1 MGVQNHPSVGID
13 TVPTVGERWLL
24 RGEVADPVLGV
35 TLTVCDKNSPIFL
48 WILYFSLAGSATE
61 ETKRV

>member
-35 TLTVCDKNSPIFL
+35 TLTVCDKNSPFFCEFFTFL
-48 WILYFSLAGSATE
+48 
-61 ETKRV
+61 